1 MNKICLTFVCVFC
14 CLTTLKAQY
23 DASLIELKKGEA
35 EKEKFGNVAT
45 QLFYL
50 DDGTILELSK
60 EMVKGDFSFRL
71 YDSKMNLKDKFTLD
85 VEDLLKDESTE
96 GKIAFKFI
104 RQIRQNIHFFYTVKS
119 DGNIRLFSRAF
130 DPEKRSFTRSSKE
143 VLSKS
148 LVKNSRKLT
157 FEYSSSN
164 NQKRHLITIY
174 ETRRSGLQTAF
185 HYLLTEDLR
194 TIKEAKFSSVSRD
207 LVYNYL
213 SSAVSNDGTIISNAY
228 MVDLEADTEM
238 GEVPFMPLD
247 IQVLKFEETLP
258 NTIAIDI
265 EDQQLNDMVMRFV
278 ADETEILVAGLFKE
292 PSKRNSSGIFIAR
305 YNVHDLSP
313 IVESLEEYS
322 DDLKSDMF
330 EGYVE
335 EDKEDPGLIAQ
346 KLAGLQQDQS
356 GNFYFILETG
366 TRYVSRGVSI
376 IKIAADGY
384 PLWDRHILR
393 SVNGLN
399 DYQFNANLKLFG
411 VLGNDELHLFINQA
425 PEFKALKTDMNTA
438 YSGKYQTNLMHYVI
452 SDSGDR
458 TYRELLNY
466 EEVGNALLNCYA
478 KNDNTYYFKT
488 GGTIRKARL
497 FRISFQ

>member
-1 MNKICLTFVCVFC
+1 MNKIYLSFVCIFC
-14 CLTTLKAQY
+14 FLSNLKSQY
-23 DASLIELKKGEA
+23 DASLIEFKTGEA
-35 EKEKFGNVAT
+35 EKEKFGNVAA
-45 QLFYL
+45 QLFHL

-71 YDSKMNLKDKFTLD
+71 YDSKLNLKDKFTLD
-85 VEDLLKDESTE
+85 AEDVLEDEATE
-96 GKIAFKFI
+96 GKISFKFI
-104 RQIRQNIHFFYTVKS
+104 RQIRQNIHIFYTVKS
-119 DGNIRLFSRAF
+119 DDNIRLLSRAF
-130 DPEKRSFTRSSKE
+130 DPKKKSFTRSSKE
-143 VLSKS
+143 VLRKP
-148 LVKNSRKLT
+148 VMKNSRKLT
-157 FEYSSSN
+157 FEYSSSS

-194 TIKEAKFSSVSRD
+194 TIKEAKLSSVSRD

-213 SSAVSNDGTIISNAY
+213 SSAVSNDGTIISNAFII
-228 MVDLEADTEM
+228 DLEADSEM
-238 GEVPFMPLD
+238 GEMPFMPLD
-247 IQVLKFEETLP
+247 IQVLKFEESTP

-265 EDQQLNDMVMRFV
+265 EGQQLNDMVMRFV
-278 ADETEILVAGLFKE
+278 ADESEILVAGLYKE
-292 PSKRNSSGIFIAR
+292 PSKTNSLGTFIAR
-305 YNVHDLSP
+305 YNVQDLSP
-313 IVESLEEYS
+313 VVESLEEYS

-335 EDKEDPGLIAQ
+335 EGDDDPGLIAQ
-346 KLAGLQQDQS
+346 KLVGLQQDKS
-356 GNFYFILETG
+356 GNYYFIIETG
-366 TRYVSRGVSI
+366 TRYVSRGVSV

-399 DYQFNANLKLFG
+399 DYKFNANLKLFG
-411 VLGNDELHLFINQA
+411 VLGDDELHLFVNQA

-438 YSGKYQTNLMHYVI
+438 YSGKYKTNLMHYVI

-466 EEVGNALLNCYA
+466 EEAGNALLNCYA
-478 KNDNTYYFKT
+478 KKDNTYYFKA
-488 GGTIRKARL
+488 GGSIRKARL